1 MFHFGTTFRKFNIFF
16 ANIVATKPKKSHPP
30 GAMTRNSLAAAMFGC
45 SEIWGCQ
52 QPKWD
57 TTSKTY

>member
-30 GAMTRNSLAAAMFGC
+30 GAMTRNSLAAAMFRNLGM
-45 SEIWGCQ
+45 SATEVGYNQ
-52 QPKWD
+52 QNILI
-57 TTSKTY
+57 